1 MLADCRAK
9 RRVTALESGPQLHFY
24 PSRKAHLLFW
34 NRSRGAWSG
43 AYGTNASSTQEI
55 GSPLS
60 TEFTEW
66 LTLEGSSGG
75 CLVEPC
81 CSSRATQRRLP
92 RTMPRWLLKISKDAP
107 DSSPLVRLWLPLSLL
122 WAFLSPI
129 PRTETH
135 RPFSLHSSLQP
146 GPRAALPKHLYSG
159 SWRGVRRQGARNEH
173 PCCQPDTT
181 TCCPQPCSP
190 CEPQPRCDLGQKLF
204 GAVSRG
210 SPTWLP
216 SV

>member
-1 MLADCRAK
+1 MLTDCRAK
-9 RRVTALESGPQLHFY
+9 RRITALESGPQLHFY

-43 AYGTNASSTQEI
+43 AYGTNASSTQEM
-55 GSPLS
+55 GPPLS

-107 DSSPLVRLWLPLSLL
+107 ESSPLVRLWLPPSLL
-122 WAFLSPI
+122 WAFLSPV
-129 PRTETH
+129 PRRESH
-135 RPFSLHSSLQP
+135 RPFSLSTS
-146 GPRAALPKHLYSG
+146 RTAL
-159 SWRGVRRQGARNEH
+159 
-173 PCCQPDTT
+173 
-181 TCCPQPCSP
+181 CSP
-190 CEPQPRCDLGQKLF
+190 APGLPCPSICTWEAGEESGGKEQGMSIPAASLTPQHAAHDPAHLASRSH
-204 GAVSRG
+204 AVI
-210 SPTWLP
+210 
-216 SV
+216 